1 MTTLPA
7 PVQPKSYSMPGDHR
21 FRFDDHQGRSPAA
34 PELGEPNPQKSVSK
48 AQARSVAAVR
58 LLQYEELMPESQDL
72 CMEHASI
79 PETLPNRVE
88 QREDDREHG
97 ICKLSLPSFKFNWL
111 NENRVFSRDTSVS
124 KGKRL
129 FSWHQR
135 GSLRSI
141 KVLQE
146 RIRVREAFVHRT
158 THPPSRPQT
167 CSQPAPRRAFHR
179 RSVHPFDEPGTR
191 SAFRHRP
198 EAIHASC
205 ISTTCWPNESTA
217 YCFRTSAG
225 VRLARKDRRK
235 NSSTPSLN

>member
-1 MTTLPA
+1 
-7 PVQPKSYSMPGDHR
+7 
-21 FRFDDHQGRSPAA
+21 
-34 PELGEPNPQKSVSK
+34 
-48 AQARSVAAVR
+48 
-58 LLQYEELMPESQDL
+58 MPESQDL

-141 KVLQE
+141 KVLQAKNPSQRGFRSSGWTTSTCPL
-146 RIRVREAFVHRT
+146 RITELG
-158 THPPSRPQT
+158 Q
-167 CSQPAPRRAFHR
+167 
-179 RSVHPFDEPGTR
+179 
-191 SAFRHRP
+191 
-198 EAIHASC
+198 IK
-205 ISTTCWPNESTA
+205 
-217 YCFRTSAG
+217 CFFG
-225 VRLARKDRRK
+225 F
-235 NSSTPSLN
+235 

>member
-141 KVLQE
+141 KVLQ
-146 RIRVREAFVHRT
+146 AKN
-158 THPPSRPQT
+158 PSQRGFRSSDYASSIAAANVLPTCAPQSVSSPV
-167 CSQPAPRRAFHR
+167 CAPF
-179 RSVHPFDEPGTR
+179 S
-191 SAFRHRP
+191 
-198 EAIHASC
+198 
-205 ISTTCWPNESTA
+205 
-217 YCFRTSAG
+217 
-225 VRLARKDRRK
+225 
-235 NSSTPSLN
+235 